1 MSAANV
7 RHNGQVLFLL
17 GKRHGSHGENTWGLP
32 GGHLELGE
40 SWASCAER
48 EVLEEC
54 GIQIQRCRFVGA
66 TNDVFDP
73 ASMHYPLTSGS
84 YCDNGSGNDNI
95 AFEQRLPE
103 VGLMEPD
110 KCLMWAWVSWS
121 ELVARKAVL
130 RDACSSKACNQLEA
144 EEKHDNTG
152 LDLSS
157 LFLPLLNLERQYGA
171 QGPSWLNPTL

>member
-7 RHNGQVLFLL
+7 RVGVGCFVTHKHNGQVLFLL

-54 GIQIQRCRFVGA
+54 GIQIQRCHFVGA

-73 ASMHYPLTSGS
+73 ASMHYVTLFIAAKPLTSGS

-110 KCLMWAWVSWS
+110 KCLMWAW
-121 ELVARKAVL
+121 L
-130 RDACSSKACNQLEA
+130 
-144 EEKHDNTG
+144 
-152 LDLSS
+152 
-157 LFLPLLNLERQYGA
+157 
-171 QGPSWLNPTL
+171 